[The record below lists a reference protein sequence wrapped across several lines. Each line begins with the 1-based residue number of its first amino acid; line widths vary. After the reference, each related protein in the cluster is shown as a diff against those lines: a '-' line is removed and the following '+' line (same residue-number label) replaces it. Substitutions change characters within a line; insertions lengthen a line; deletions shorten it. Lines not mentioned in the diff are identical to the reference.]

1 MRTPYLKTPE
11 PTTAPPARTGEW
23 PTSPA
28 APGKFY
34 AVKDPVH
41 AGHRLCVMQWESW
54 VDVGTILKKNE
65 QVMKA
70 QNGKI
75 IEMKATI
82 DALAA
87 QLRDAN
93 ERLRNLRRVRRKEMR
108 ADLEKE
114 APELAAAD
122 KGAIPPKTVSYL

>member
-1 MRTPYLKTPE
+1 MDILSNPNHVPSKQ
-11 PTTAPPARTGEW
+11 GEW

-28 APGKFY
+28 VRGRFY
-34 AVKDPVH
+34 GVNDPVFKKDM
-41 AGHRLCVMQWESW
+41 LCVMTMETWG
-54 VDVGTILKKNE
+54 DFGTLFKQHE
-65 QVMKA
+65 VVMAK

-75 IEMKATI
+75 IELKAAN

-108 ADLEKE
+108 NDLERNE
-114 APELAAAD
+114 PELAAAD
-122 KGAIPPKTVSYL
+122 AEDKPVVPPTKFF